1 MKKKHNSR
9 NIQHLEKLNNLSK
22 DVLLSARYVHENTNN
37 NHENMNIPISFD
49 LSKTKTDLL
58 NPLFKQKLFEIVSEI
73 SSRNKT
79 ISPTYNRTPTYNN
92 GSYTS
97 RNNNIDYSKSP
108 ILSDEKREVLNMKKN
123 EILYLL
129 NPFNSK
135 FNNLLNPFNSKFNK
149 GKNKHVKHININ
161 SLYKKN
167 EIKFSDKIRK
177 EINRILSKNEFSGNT
192 IQIGERKK
200 IDIPKLNLKT
210 SHKRNY
216 TSIFP

>member
-97 RNNNIDYSKSP
+97 RNSNIDYSKSP

-129 NPFNSK
+129 NPFNAK
-135 FNNLLNPFNSKFNK
+135 FNNKDK
-149 GKNKHVKHININ
+149 IKHVKHVNIH
-161 SLYKKN
+161 SLYKNN

-177 EINRILSKNEFSGNT
+177 EINRILSKNDLGNT
-192 IQIGERKK
+192 IQNGEIKT
-200 IDIPKLNLKT
+200 IEIPKLNFKK

>member
-97 RNNNIDYSKSP
+97 RNSNIDYSKSP

-123 EILYLL
+123 EILY
-129 NPFNSK
+129 
-135 FNNLLNPFNSKFNK
+135 LLNPFNSKFNK